1 MVVALLHT
9 TEYAVELSR
18 HKDMLSVVVYSL
30 ILFVWCNQFRVRVVI
45 VYACPF
51 ACLFACPFTANFTF
65 CPYCFRLVPCNM
77 LVATKSPQKRR
88 KKQSWLSICLPRRSA
103 VIISHKCCVQMR
115 LLFLHLTA
123 AFTLF

>member
-65 CPYCFRLVPCNM
+65 LPYCLKHQAGSM
-77 LVATKSPQKRR
+77 
-88 KKQSWLSICLPRRSA
+88 
-103 VIISHKCCVQMR
+103 
-115 LLFLHLTA
+115 
-123 AFTLF
+123 